1 MTSAFWTKVLS
12 FLVSAGTIASGAT
25 FIFGIFYGGYQY
37 FEVKK
42 EKRIQESLAL
52 YRQFNN
58 TPTVVYR
65 ENIYKVL
72 AEHHDEI
79 AAAAASED
87 QLEKTIVE
95 VVKKGQIANQ
105 LILVMDFFDGL
116 VFCVSKNICDAETTV
131 ELFYG
136 RSTEL
141 YTTFYQY
148 IQLQRQSNASRDF
161 GLGLQTIAEMKR
173 RRTSD
178 APTKE
183 K

>member
-1 MTSAFWTKVLS
+1 MTSAFWTSVVN
-12 FLVSAGTIASGAT
+12 FLVAAGTVASGAT

-37 FEVKK
+37 FEVK
-42 EKRIQESLAL
+42 EERRVQESLAL

-58 TPTVVYR
+58 TPIVAYR

-72 AEHHDEI
+72 ADHRDEI
-79 AAAAASED
+79 AAAAVSED
-87 QLEKTIVE
+87 QLEKIITQ
-95 VVKKGQIANQ
+95 VVKDGQIANQ

-116 VFCVSKNICDAETTV
+116 VFCVSKNICDAETTI

-148 IQLQRQSNASRDF
+148 IQLQRQSYGSRDF
-161 GLGLQTIAEMKR
+161 GLGLQTIAEMKK
-173 RRTSD
+173 RTASPGP
-178 APTKE
+178 AKSQ
-183 K
+183 